1 VAIVTDMAVVQLAT
15 GVLGESTLRITV
27 DHGLRGKL
35 MFRGNGTTTAGFQT
49 PLISSGWLK
58 AGANVDRMRQ
68 CAKTVIVGLADG
80 RSILLADVSKLY
92 CKCHEQRYYKSPEQD
107 ESFNFHAHARF
118 VLC

>member
-35 MFRGNGTTTAGFQT
+35 MFRGSGTTTLDK
-49 PLISSGWLK
+49 PLNIFRMAESG
-58 AGANVDRMRQ
+58 RQ
-68 CAKTVIVGLADG
+68 RRPDETVRQNSHRGPG
-80 RSILLADVSKLY
+80 RWQVTLLADVSKLY

-107 ESFNFHAHARF
+107 ESINFHAHARF